1 VDVPTG
7 KVLIMTSADFDTGTA
22 LVPSEPNRT
31 AITLDTSGPCLRGTV
46 RALIEDDGDAKMQ
59 PEQEA
64 AAVSEATRYAEA
76 ILEAYVEH
84 YGIAPVAR
92 SATGDAT
99 TGFPTG
105 LLYGLVQSGKTRAIT
120 LTTAILFDN
129 GIRIVIVLTSNNVE
143 LVEQTAQRLSLVEGI
158 RFLTSLSHDTDRWER
173 DQAHIATHLEETGLL
188 VVCQKERN
196 HQRDLISLLQEINAR
211 DLPAVIFD
219 DEADQATPDTTQAA
233 RTGNR
238 SNAPRYSSTTYRLTV
253 ANDRQ
258 TELGE
263 SLAETLTRNVFV
275 QVTATPYALLLQHID
290 HPLRPKFT
298 RLIEPG
304 PGYLGGEW
312 FFPEGLRNGT
322 VSPPVVEVSAAEANG
337 LSAGAILTPPEKL
350 REAIAY
356 FCVAAA
362 VAELRSGTRS
372 KYGYSF
378 LCHTSVK
385 TADHSHLDR
394 LIGGF
399 LEQISRDLSAD
410 TAGDVATAFTRAF
423 AEIASTTDANARAVP
438 AQSIKEWILKKLPL
452 RNMRIINADG
462 DSLNLTSGLNFLIG
476 GNILGRGL
484 TIRRL
489 LVTYYMR
496 SARST
501 QMDTMLQ
508 HARMF
513 GYRGVDKDLIRVF
526 LPRTSI
532 SRFVDIVAAERQ
544 LRRLMQGGNSGA
556 IPVRIAQN
564 LNATRRNILDTG
576 SLEAY
581 EGGQQLYPY
590 DPEFDPAVLGNLT
603 NRITALMKDRAF
615 HGEIAMRSLVDIDW
629 VLFEELVKS
638 VRLRESDDSRW
649 LASAIINVSH
659 SLRTDANAQTAGA
672 PMLWCRDMPRRS
684 GPTLLNGAAG
694 GDDPSA
700 RDPRCAKRLV
710 LMMFL
715 SPGDTDLHWGGV
727 PFWYP
732 TVLFPSQTGMF
743 LFSASE

>member
-1 VDVPTG
+1 
-7 KVLIMTSADFDTGTA
+7 MTSSEADTGTA
-22 LVPSEPNRT
+22 IVPADSNR
-31 AITLDTSGPCLRGTV
+31 ARITLDTSGPCLRGTV
-46 RALIEDDGDAKMQ
+46 RALIEDDGDARME

-64 AAVSEATRYAEA
+64 TAVSEATRYAEA

-84 YGIAPVAR
+84 YGISPAIRTTSDGA
-92 SATGDAT
+92 S

-129 GIRIVIVLTSNNVE
+129 GIRVVVVLTSNNVE
-143 LVEQTAQRLSLVEGI
+143 LVEQTAQRLSLVEGV
-158 RFLTSLSHDTDRWER
+158 RFLTSLSRDTDRWER
-173 DQAHIATHLEETGLL
+173 DQAHIAAHLEETGLL

-211 DLPAVIFD
+211 NLPAVIFD
-219 DEADQATPDTTQAA
+219 DEADQATPDTTQQA
-233 RTGNR
+233 RSGNR
-238 SNAPRYSSTTYRLTV
+238 PTAPRFSSTTYRLTV

-312 FFPEGLRNGT
+312 FFPEVLRNGSA
-322 VSPPVVEVSAAEANG
+322 SPPVVEVSAAEANG
-337 LSAGAILTPPEKL
+337 LTAGAILTPPEKL

-394 LIGGF
+394 MIGSF
-399 LEQISRDLSAD
+399 LEQISRELP
-410 TAGDVATAFTRAF
+410 TNVAGDVATAFDRAF
-423 AEIASTTDANARAVP
+423 REVATTTGEDVSAILH
-438 AQSIKEWILKKLPL
+438 QSIKDWVLKKLPL

-544 LRRLMQGGNSGA
+544 LRRLMQDGNAGA

-581 EGGQQLYPY
+581 QGGQQLYPY

-603 NRITALMKDRAF
+603 NRITATMKDRAF
-615 HGEIAMRSLVDIDW
+615 RGDIAMRTLVDIDW
-629 VLFEELVKS
+629 ALFEELIKS
-638 VRLRESDDSRW
+638 VRLRDSDDSRW

-659 SLRTDANAQTAGA
+659 ALRSDANPEASH
-672 PMLWCRDMPRRS
+672 PPLLWCRDMPRRA

-700 RDPRCAKRLV
+700 RDPRCVKRLV

-715 SPGDTDLHWGGV
+715 SPGDAELNWGGV

-732 TVLFPSQTGMF
+732 TVLLPSHTGMF